1 MKRSATRL
9 HALLATF
16 VVTIAIASSAHAALR
31 APQVSI
37 LGGGLQGY
45 LNSADGGINVGT
57 DQDATTSWTHT
68 SSNTTGYTILL
79 ESSGGA
85 NNNAL
90 AIYNSTA
97 GVPTMNILISG
108 PIGEYGFSTATFKP
122 GNQLTVNRYDENGA
136 FLSTSTFNGVD
147 PNGFSFALLTASGN
161 FYTQDA
167 RNPGGKAQAVSFK
180 GTGGNTGVWF
190 LCFEDSQVQG
200 GGSDED
206 FDDAVIAMESVNTTP
221 VSTTTWGQLK
231 TRMR

>member
-16 VVTIAIASSAHAALR
+16 VATIAIASSAHAALR

-37 LGGGLQGY
+37 LGGGLQAY
-45 LNSADGGINVGT
+45 LNSADGGIN
-57 DQDATTSWTHT
+57 AT

-79 ESSGGA
+79 ESTGGA
-85 NNNAL
+85 NTNAL
-90 AIYNSTA
+90 AMYNSTA
-97 GVPTMNILISG
+97 GVPTLFSLVSG
-108 PIGEYGFSTATFKP
+108 PIGQYGFTTATFKP
-122 GNQLTVNRYDENGA
+122 GNQLTVNRFDENGA
-136 FLSTSTFNGVD
+136 FLSTQTFNGVD
-147 PNGFSFALLTASGN
+147 QNGFSFALVTAGGTY
-161 FYTQDA
+161 YTQDA

-200 GGSDED
+200 GGSDQD